1 MKTIVIRP
9 PKSRLP
15 TPKPHG
21 ILSLDKP
28 VKVLSLDK
36 PVRVLSLDKPVKV
49 LSLDKPVKV
58 LHKPKKVEIKPLS
71 KDKTLTGLSSDKG
84 VYKYI
89 YPHQRLVTEQYIEF
103 VLENNKTGLIFRDI
117 NEVSPTGNTW
127 KERYKKG
134 EMTEQYVI
142 RVLEWLGLE
151 CISIKKGN
159 ILDGVHRVDIICD
172 RVAIQVK
179 SSYFLFQSFIEKF
192 YTNRPIGPKPSP
204 LCVRNQLCV
213 LWVPNNPKER
223 AKFIV
228 ELASLFHISINKP
241 IPKHLY
247 DI

>member
-1 MKTIVIRP
+1 MKTIVIQH

-21 ILSLDKP
+21 VLSLDKP

-36 PVRVLSLDKPVKV
+36 PVRVL
-49 LSLDKPVKV
+49 
-58 LHKPKKVEIKPLS
+58 HKPKKVEIKP
-71 KDKTLTGLSSDKG
+71 LSSDKG

-159 ILDGVHRVDIICD
+159 ILDGVHRVDIICN

-241 IPKHLY
+241 IPNHLY